1 VDIWESEGGAV
12 GKPSKDEQ
20 IESLERQLQ
29 ELGRDRDE
37 WRRRA
42 MRANV
47 QLDAAAQ
54 VAQGLATT
62 LQRTQLATVD
72 PDPAMGYQ

>member
-1 VDIWESEGGAV
+1 V